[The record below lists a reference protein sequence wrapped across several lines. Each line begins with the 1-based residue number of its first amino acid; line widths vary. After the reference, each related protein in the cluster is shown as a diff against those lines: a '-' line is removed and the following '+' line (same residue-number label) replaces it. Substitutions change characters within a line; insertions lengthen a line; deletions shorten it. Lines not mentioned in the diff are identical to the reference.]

1 MSAWN
6 LVNSNSQLGLCVC
19 GDEFVVR
26 EMHVVILKIGMGAES
41 PHAVPAIDINFDAL
55 MEG

>member
-1 MSAWN
+1 
-6 LVNSNSQLGLCVC
+6 
-19 GDEFVVR
+19 
-26 EMHVVILKIGMGAES
+26 MHVVILKIGMGAES